1 MMARQMTVV
10 STMEPVVDDEGNLLD
25 KQGEIIDSSKKTKKD
40 QEKALEK
47 VYYYLLHWG
56 LTYTILT
63 DKGGNYPISYTV
75 GICQKFN
82 GGEIFL
88 FTPDQLTIEGKEIK

>member
-40 QEKALEK
+40 QEPVFEE

-56 LTYTILT
+56 LTYEILI
-63 DKGGNYPISYTV
+63 DNQQRYPVSYTV
-75 GICQKFN
+75 GICQHIKTGVIKTFIPQ
-82 GGEIFL
+82 E
-88 FTPDQLTIEGKEIK
+88 LTIIGKEQK